1 MIVFSAALA
10 IAAFL
15 VGFQVFGIV
24 PTATRI
30 VTMARSAGQVMSDKS
45 LSDEV
50 KEKEIQKAALSMM
63 GGAFSI
69 FFRVAAT
76 LLLTVLPV
84 YILSWIGLAPSGDVF
99 GFLARIDVIIGAT
112 VIVGGG
118 LWLWSR
124 RPRPETTSAYSAM
137 DRMVHRLAFAAP
149 FVQATAADVEDGV
162 FGKDIEGIEEKP
174 PIFITSLPRAGTTIV
189 LNALHD
195 LPGVATHLYRDMPFI
210 MAPLLWSRMSG
221 GFQQNAELRERA
233 HGDGIKVGFDSPEAF
248 EEVIWRHFWPNHY
261 HDDRID
267 LWTSADKDDEARDF
281 LKKHFRKIV
290 SLRTGPGGR
299 YVSKNNG
306 NIARLDLLNDL
317 FHDGKIIVPLRD
329 PAEHAASLLRQHQN
343 FLKQHAED
351 AFVRRYM
358 NDIGHLEFGQLHR
371 PIAFPGLADLT
382 HGIDATSPD
391 YWLAYWVAAM
401 EHTVARSDHLLILPE
416 QTLQNDPQ
424 TIMNSVC
431 ALTGL
436 GADDHDFTTHFRQI
450 APRADRAVF
459 DPALLDRADA
469 LYANMSQTGRGQLGL

>member
-15 VGFQVFGIV
+15 VGFQAFGIV
-24 PTATRI
+24 PTAARI
-30 VTMARSAGQVMSDKS
+30 VTMARAAGQVMSDKS
-45 LSDEV
+45 LTDEV
-50 KEKEIQKAALSMM
+50 KEKEIQKAALSML

-84 YILSWIGLAPSGDVF
+84 YLLSWIGLAPAEAVF

-124 RPRPETTSAYSAM
+124 RPKPEATSAYSAM

-162 FGKDIEGIEEKP
+162 FGKDIEGIENKP

-195 LPGVATHLYRDMPFI
+195 LPGVATHLYRDMPFV

-221 GFQQNAELRERA
+221 GFQQNSELRERA

-248 EEVIWRHFWPNHY
+248 EEVIWRHFWPGHY
-261 HDDRID
+261 HPDHID
-267 LWTSADKDDEARDF
+267 LWTAADKNAEARDF
-281 LKKHFRKIV
+281 LRKHFRKIV

-306 NIARLDLLNDL
+306 NIARLDLLSDM
-317 FHDGKIIVPLRD
+317 FDDSRIIVPLRD

-358 NDIGHLEFGQLHR
+358 EDIGHLEFGQLHR
-371 PIAFPGLADLT
+371 PIAFPGLSELVQGKDT
-382 HGIDATSPD
+382 NSPD

-401 EHTVARSDHLLILPE
+401 EHTAARSDRLLIVPE

-424 TIMNSVC
+424 GVMQSVC
-431 ALTGL
+431 RLSGL
-436 GADDHDFTTHFRQI
+436 ASEDHDFTSHFRQI
-450 APRADRAVF
+450 APRADRAGF

-469 LYANMSQTGRGQLGL
+469 LYADMAATGRSQLGQ